1 MKLSALFAKL
11 WANPVILLIL
21 ANLFWAGNFIVGRA
35 ILSSTPPIGLAF
47 WRWTLALLPVLLLAS
62 RQVDIRRE
70 FQLLKGQ
77 FWIVTIL
84 AILGIAMFN
93 TFVYLGLRQTTSVNA
108 LLLQSMMPLLILL
121 VCFLLYRERPRL
133 LQIAGVILSFAGVGF
148 IATRGHLES
157 LLGLSFNPGDL
168 WVIAAVVAYAFYS
181 ALLRKK
187 PKLHPLSFLAVTF
200 FIGALALMP
209 FYIRDE
215 LAGIH
220 FTFTS
225 QTVVSLAYL
234 VIFPSFLSYLFF
246 NRGVELAGAARAG
259 LSIHLLPV
267 FGTVLA
273 VLFLGEKIETFH
285 LVGAALITIGLI
297 IAALKKRS

>member
-1 MKLSALFAKL
+1 VKLSAIFAKL
-11 WANPVILLIL
+11 WANPVILLVL

-35 ILSSTPPIGLAF
+35 ILTSTPPIGLAF
-47 WRWTLALLPVLLLAS
+47 WRWSLALIPVLLLAS

-70 FQLLKGQ
+70 FQLIKSQ
-77 FWIVTIL
+77 FWIVGVL
-84 AILGIAMFN
+84 AVLGISIFN

-121 VCFLLYRERPRL
+121 VCFLLYREKPRL
-133 LQIAGVILSFAGVGF
+133 LQIAGVVISFAGVGF
-148 IATRGHLES
+148 IATRGHLETM
-157 LLGLSFNPGDL
+157 LGLSFNPGDL

-187 PKLHPLSFLAVTF
+187 PKLHPFSFLAITF
-200 FIGALALMP
+200 LIGALVLMP

-215 LAGIH
+215 LAGVH
-220 FTFTS
+220 FTFTR
-225 QTVVSLAYL
+225 QTALSLAYL

-273 VLFLGEKIETFH
+273 VLFLGESIEAFH
-285 LVGAALITIGLI
+285 LIGAGLI
-297 IAALKKRS
+297 ATGLLIAAFKKRS